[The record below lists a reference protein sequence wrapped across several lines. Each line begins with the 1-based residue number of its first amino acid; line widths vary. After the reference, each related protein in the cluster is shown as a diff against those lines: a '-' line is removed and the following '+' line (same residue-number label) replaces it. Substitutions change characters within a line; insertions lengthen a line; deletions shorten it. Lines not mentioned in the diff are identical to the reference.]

1 MANIELK
8 KSRLAFLYFCVLAA
22 FIVIILR
29 MIFIVIMG
37 DKVSVSGIYDLHKIG
52 KRANIF
58 DRNDVLVATDLK
70 TKSLY
75 VSSILVKDPQN
86 MARAVAQIFPDL
98 TYSEILKKISDKRS
112 KQWILIRRNLTPTQ
126 VEQVQNIKMA
136 GLLFEDDRIR
146 VYPQKSIASHYVGY
160 VDLDRKGLAGI
171 EMQYDKQ
178 LINGEDIHTA
188 MDVRVQDILHDEL
201 VNGIEEFR
209 AKAAA
214 GVVMDI
220 ETGEILALSSL
231 PDFDPNLQADASA
244 DQRFNRVTNG
254 VYELGSVMKVFTNAI
269 AFEKNLVRLEDVYN
283 VRDPIKYGRF
293 TIKDDHAYKPEMTVA
308 EIFAFSS
315 NIGTVKL
322 ADKIGI
328 DNQKEYLEKFGLLKK
343 LDIKFPGLGRP
354 IYPKLWRDIN
364 LYTISY
370 GHGIAITPLHLAT
383 GVATMANG
391 GEMHTPS
398 FLKIEKALSS
408 NRVIKESTSE
418 TMRYLLRKTAI
429 DGTGKKAN
437 IEGYEV
443 GGKTGTANRAEGG
456 GYNESLTMASFVAVF
471 PMSKPKYLVY
481 VVFDR
486 SNYMFNTGGMVA
498 APVAGRVVKN
508 IAPILGIRP
517 NQSEVPAEKSAATAK
532 H

>member
-1 MANIELK
+1 MSNIELK
-8 KSRLAFLYFCVLAA
+8 KSRLAFLYFCVIAA
-22 FIVIILR
+22 FVVIILR
-29 MIFIVIMG
+29 MIFIVVMG
-37 DKVSVSGIYDLHKIG
+37 DKITVSGIYDLHKIG

-75 VSSILVKDPQN
+75 VSSILVKDSQA
-86 MARAVAQIFPDL
+86 MAHAIAQIFPDM
-98 TYSEILKKISDKRS
+98 TFNEILKKISDGKRS

-171 EMQYDKQ
+171 EMQYDRD
-178 LINGEDIHTA
+178 LVNGEDIKIA

-201 VNGIEEFR
+201 VNGVEEFR

-214 GVVMDI
+214 GVVMDV

-231 PDFDPNLQADASA
+231 PDFDPNVQADASA
-244 DQRFNRVTNG
+244 DSRFNRVTNG
-254 VYELGSVMKVFTNAI
+254 IYELGSVMKVFTNAI
-269 AFEKNLVRLEDVYN
+269 AFEKDLVKLDDVYN

-293 TIKDDHAYKPEMTVA
+293 TIKDDHAVKPEMTVA

-315 NIGTVKL
+315 NIGTVKI

-328 DNQKEYLEKFGLLKK
+328 ENQKEFLEKFGLLKR

-354 IYPKLWRDIN
+354 IYPKIWREIN
-364 LYTISY
+364 LYTIAY
-370 GHGIAITPLHLAT
+370 GHGLAITPLHLASS
-383 GVATMANG
+383 VATMTNG
-391 GEMHTPS
+391 GEMHNPL
-398 FLKIEKALSS
+398 FLKATKPASGT
-408 NRVIKESTSE
+408 RVIKESTSA
-418 TMRYLLRKTAI
+418 TMRALLRKAAVE
-429 DGTGKKAN
+429 GTGKKAN

-456 GYNESLTMASFVAVF
+456 GYNESLTMSSFVAVF
-471 PMSKPKYLVY
+471 PISKPKYLVY

-486 SNYMFNTGGMVA
+486 TNYMFNTGGMVA

-508 IAPILGIRP
+508 IAPILGVRP
-517 NQSEVPAEKSAATAK
+517 NQI
-532 H
+532 